1 MRIDGK
7 SSHHTH
13 AYIHT
18 HTHNGNDSEV
28 VDLLISLM

>member
-1 MRIDGK
+1 MVNLLTT
-7 SSHHTH
+7 HTH
-13 AYIHT
+13 IYT